1 MKVVSGSF
9 EGLKERLV
17 VWDRALESKD
27 LRIKVKKVKMM
38 IRSKILERL
47 QKNQVFL
54 AMMFEEM
61 V

>member
-1 MKVVSGSF
+1 MVSGSF

-17 VWDRALESKD
+17 AWDRALESKD